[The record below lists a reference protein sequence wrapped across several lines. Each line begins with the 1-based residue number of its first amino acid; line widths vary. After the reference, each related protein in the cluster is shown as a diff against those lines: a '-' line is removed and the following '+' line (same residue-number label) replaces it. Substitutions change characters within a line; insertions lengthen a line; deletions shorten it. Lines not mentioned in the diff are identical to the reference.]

1 MKLTSTISLLLLA
14 LLFSGCLDTESP
26 FGDPV
31 DETDFLEQNALE
43 DDVTVTDSGLQ
54 YRIIEE
60 GEGDSP
66 NSESVVFVEYE
77 GSTISGETFIASN
90 GIDDFPLSILNIEG
104 LIEGIQLMKEGSR
117 FEFFIP
123 PELGYGDNPPTNSP
137 LRPGSVLVFDIELDS
152 ITKGPKEFLAENRD
166 KEDITEIDSG
176 LQYRIIE
183 EGEGES
189 PNSESVVFVEYVG
202 TTISG
207 ETFMDSDGID
217 YFPISNLNIE
227 GLVEGI
233 QIMTEG
239 SRFEFFIPPELGY
252 GDNPPTGGP
261 LRPWSVLVFDME
273 LDSFLQDPEEFLAEN
288 RENEDITETETG
300 LQYRV
305 IKEGSD
311 NNPAEEDE
319 VSARYTGTFTNGYV
333 FDENSDDETTSL
345 NVDEVIPG
353 FSEALQL
360 MGEGAI
366 YEIFVPADIGYGDNT
381 PPSIPDGAILVF
393 EVELDEILQ
402 N

>member
-1 MKLTSTISLLLLA
+1 MKLTPTISLLFLA
-14 LLFSGCLDTESP
+14 LLFSGCMDTESP

-77 GSTISGETFIASN
+77 GSTISGETF
-90 GIDDFPLSILNIEG
+90 
-104 LIEGIQLMKEGSR
+104 
-117 FEFFIP
+117 
-123 PELGYGDNPPTNSP
+123 
-137 LRPGSVLVFDIELDS
+137 
-152 ITKGPKEFLAENRD
+152 
-166 KEDITEIDSG
+166 
-176 LQYRIIE
+176 
-183 EGEGES
+183 
-189 PNSESVVFVEYVG
+189 
-202 TTISG
+202 
-207 ETFMDSDGID
+207 MDSDGID
-217 YFPISNLNIE
+217 YFPISILNLE
-227 GLVEGI
+227 GLVEGM
-233 QIMTEG
+233 QLMTEG
-239 SRFEFFIPPELGY
+239 SRFEFFIPSELGY

-261 LRPWSVLVFDME
+261 LRPGSVLVFDME
-273 LDSFLQDPEEFLAEN
+273 LDSFLQDPEDYLAEN

-305 IKEGSD
+305 IEEGSD
-311 NNPAEEDE
+311 NSPAEEDE
-319 VSARYTGTFTNGYV
+319 VSVRYTGTFTNGYV
-333 FDENSDDETTSL
+333 FDESPDEDTVTFPVSG
-345 NVDEVIPG
+345 VIPG

-393 EVELDEILQ
+393 EIELDEIIP
-402 N
+402 NEED